1 MWLPIYA
8 CLEGE
13 HFTSGLLVIHKGRD
27 FPKIPGGGR
36 PATPFSVGTPSW
48 HRRHSRLSSDSRRGG
63 RLGGRT

>member
-27 FPKIPGGGR
+27 FPKIPGGGDPQHHFQLER
-36 PATPFSVGTPSW
+36 PERTSSQEVRQREIISNG
-48 HRRHSRLSSDSRRGG
+48 LSFA
-63 RLGGRT
+63 